1 MAETKKDIIIFTAQV
16 SKVASTKKEWKHIVV
31 KMNEELNY
39 KGKIKNA
46 YSSYKDKK
54 TGKDIYVENIYGES
68 LPVIE
73 GLNVTFTCEVNL
85 KSGRAFLNC
94 VSWVY
99 AQPDTDKSV
108 KSFLK
113 STLGKQKVLSSKRID
128 EMFKQYGN
136 NCLEFLRS
144 GNTSALFKFFCPK
157 GASKE
162 AMSNLDRAC
171 QIVQSNINDN
181 DFVAR
186 LSELGVKP
194 EYTRKIIEKLGIE
207 DIETLKEN
215 PYVCMEV
222 PGISFRICDQLAVS
236 LNANMETPA
245 RIVAC
250 TEDLLKNS
258 LRRESNLYADVST
271 IMKQSLIQ
279 LNSKTITPKMWS
291 NAISENLKSS
301 EPKFQA
307 YKNTIML
314 AKDAD
319 NEIDSCR
326 KIRKIQENSKGK
338 FDENKI
344 KKIAVEF
351 NEKGEETRGFKLTDE
366 QVNAIVR
373 SLTNKVSIIT
383 GGPGTGK
390 TTITQMIIQIWKS
403 IDSRPVTC
411 MAPTGKAATRMSE
424 QTHEK
429 AQTIHKTVRIIPGED
444 NEVDSEL
451 EKVQSGLII
460 VDESSMI
467 DMETM
472 RKMIDCIPPT
482 STLIFL
488 GDIDQLPSVGKG
500 DVLHQMIISNAIA
513 VSKLTATKRQAE
525 GSPII
530 ENARRI
536 NTGVTD
542 LLYDNEIFKFVSAKD
557 SDVKMLSELYLKK
570 VEEYGISQVAILCPL
585 RQATK
590 YNYQMVAN
598 NLNQI
603 IRDAVNPDE
612 EGKNFIE
619 VKVNNEKTIFR
630 VGDRVMSWKN
640 KDDVANGDIGRIVS
654 IEEDEY
660 HEWTVEI
667 LWENGSTSK
676 YEREDMENIS
686 LAYCM
691 SIHKSQGSEY
701 KCVIIPMMKEHS
713 SCQIHSR
720 NLLYTGV
727 TRAKKECILV
737 GSQDAIK
744 GAIKKEKIN
753 SRTSHF
759 GARLALAAQ
768 MA

>member
-1 MAETKKDIIIFTAQV
+1 MDEIISFTANV
-16 SKVASTKKEWKHIVV
+16 MKIVSTKTEWKHIAVIMD
-31 KMNEELNY
+31 KELNY
-39 KGKIKNA
+39 NGKVKNQ
-46 YSSYKDKK
+46 YSSFQNKA
-54 TGKDIYVENIYGES
+54 GNIVYVEHIYGEY

-73 GLNVTFTCEVNL
+73 GLNVTFTCKVNS
-85 KSGRAFLNC
+85 KNGRTFLNC
-94 VSWVY
+94 TSWTY

-108 KSFLK
+108 KAFLK
-113 STLGKQKVLSSKRID
+113 STLGKEKILSTHRIN

-136 NCLEFLRS
+136 NCIEFLRS

-157 GASKE
+157 GASQD
-162 AMSNLDRAC
+162 AMSNMDRAC
-171 QIVQSNINDN
+171 KLIQSNIDDN
-181 DFVAR
+181 EFVASM
-186 LSELGVKP
+186 SELGIKP
-194 EYTRKIIEKLGIE
+194 TVTHKIIEKLGITT
-207 DIETLKEN
+207 IEELKRN
-215 PYVCMEV
+215 PYACVEV
-222 PGISFRICDQLAVS
+222 PGISFKQCDQIAIAIQ
-236 LNANMETPA
+236 ANMETPE

-250 TEDLLKNS
+250 TEAVLSSYLN
-258 LRRESNLYADVST
+258 RGSNLYADACTVRDET
-271 IMKQSLIQ
+271 LKQLNNKNISKEMWSSAVLAN
-279 LNSKTITPKMWS
+279 LNSKK
-291 NAISENLKSS
+291 A
-301 EPKFQA
+301 KFFV

-319 NEIDSCR
+319 NELDACR
-326 KIRKIQENSKGK
+326 QIRKIQENSKGK
-338 FDENKI
+338 FDETRI
-344 KKIAVEF
+344 RKIAVKF
-351 NEKGEETRGFKLTDE
+351 NEKGEKERGFKLTDE

-403 IDSRPVTC
+403 LDSRPVTC

-424 QTHEK
+424 QTGEK
-429 AQTIHKTVRIIPGED
+429 AQTIHKTVRIIPGEE
-444 NEVDSEL
+444 NEEEL
-451 EKVQSGLII
+451 ERVQSGLII

-472 RKMIDCIPPT
+472 RKMIDCIPAT

-542 LLYDNEIFKFVSAKD
+542 LLYDDKIFKFINAKD
-557 SDVKMLSELYLKK
+557 ADVQLLSKLYLEK
-570 VEEYGISQVAILCPL
+570 VKEYGISQVAILCPL
-585 RQATK
+585 RKPTR
-590 YNYQMVAN
+590 YNYQMVAD
-598 NLNQI
+598 NLNKL
-603 IRDAVNPDE
+603 IRDAINPHE
-612 EGKNFIE
+612 EEKNFIE
-619 VKVNNEKTIFR
+619 VRQGTEKTVFR
-630 VGDRVMSWKN
+630 EGDRVMSWKN
-640 KDDVANGDIGRIVS
+640 KDDVANGDIGKIVS
-654 IEEDEY
+654 IDEDEF
-660 HEWTVEI
+660 HDWNVKI
-667 LWENGSTSK
+667 LWENGNESEYTRS
-676 YEREDMENIS
+676 DMENVS

-737 GSQDAIK
+737 GNQDAIK
-744 GAIKKEKIN
+744 NAIKKEKIN

-759 GARLALAAQ
+759 GARLASAAQ
-768 MA
+768 MSA